1 MKASETR
8 VDKFLANNETTFA
21 IPVYQ
26 RNYDWTKVQCEQ
38 LMKDIIQAGT
48 REETSMHF
56 IGSIVYVHDDVYTTS
71 GLTELTIIDGQQRL
85 TTITLLYIALY
96 RNALKSNNNS
106 LAQRIYKTFLI
117 NEFADEAE
125 KLKLKPTDNNR
136 LALSHLMNPE
146 ISIQNLNYSRVIE
159 NFRYFESNIN
169 SNISETVLK
178 GLQRLVFVEI
188 ALDRQKDSPQR
199 IFESLNSTGLELSQ
213 ADLIRNYIL
222 MGLPRSTQESV
233 FKEFWAPIEESA
245 KNLSTNESKVSDFVR
260 DYLTMKNKEIPNK
273 NQIYEKFKE
282 NHPTPVYEKLVQAL
296 TDIRTFAK
304 IYCKILNPDM
314 EQESSIRRELE
325 YISSLEIGVAN
336 PFLMPV
342 YNDYDNGAIDRDV
355 FLKILKLT
363 QSFTWRRFIVS
374 LPTSALNKIFMNLYD
389 RIDKANYV
397 ESLERNL
404 MQRTGVQRFPRDS
417 EVIESLKLKDLY
429 NTKPKSRN
437 YLFDKI
443 ENHNNFET
451 VDVTS
456 SKVTIEHIFPQNPD
470 AVWKQALH
478 AEELD
483 QLSEKYL
490 NTIGNLTLSG
500 NNGKLGNKSFM
511 AKKTMN
517 DDGGEQGYIYSRLW
531 LNRDLKDLDKWGV
544 QEVENRARAIS
555 QRFLEIWPAPA
566 VLIDNSA
573 SHDEIN
579 IFDAD
584 DPKHKKLEYAVFFDR
599 KIVVRQVAK
608 LYTEVFSQLYDLQPD
623 AFHETKLSE
632 RLQISNSPEKLR
644 GPLKIA
650 EGYYIEGNIDNKL
663 KFDRMKAALTELQIE
678 DELSIKFEA

>member
-48 REETSMHF
+48 REEASMHF

-96 RNALKSNNNS
+96 RNALKVGNKS

-136 LALSHLMNPE
+136 LALSHLMNPDV
-146 ISIQNLNYSRVIE
+146 SIQSLNYSRVIE

-169 SNISETVLK
+169 PDISETVLK

-222 MGLPRSTQESV
+222 MGLHRSTQETV
-233 FKEFWAPIEESA
+233 FKEFWAPIEECA

-273 NQIYEKFKE
+273 NQIYDKFKE

-296 TDIRTFAK
+296 AEIRTFAK
-304 IYCKILNPDM
+304 IYCKILNPDV

-342 YNDYDNGAIDRDV
+342 YDDYDNGVIDREIFV
-355 FLKILKLT
+355 KILKLT
-363 QSFTWRRFIVS
+363 QSFTWRRFIVG

-389 RIDKANYV
+389 RIDKSNYV

-437 YLFDKI
+437 YLFDKL
-443 ENHNNFET
+443 ENHNNFEI

-470 AVWKQALH
+470 AVWKQALD
-478 AEELD
+478 ADELD

-531 LNRDLKDLDKWGV
+531 LNRGLKDLDKWGV
-544 QEVENRARAIS
+544 EEVESRARAIS
-555 QRFLEIWPAPA
+555 QRFLEIWPAPS
-566 VLIDNSA
+566 VSIDNSA

-608 LYTEVFSQLYDLQPD
+608 LYTEVFSQLYDLQPE

-632 RLQISNSPEKLR
+632 RLQISNKPEKLR

-663 KFDRMKAALTELQIE
+663 KFDRMMAALTELQIE

>member
-38 LMKDIIQAGT
+38 LMKDIVQAGI
-48 REETSMHF
+48 REEASMHF

-96 RNALKSNNNS
+96 RNALKIGNS
-106 LAQRIYKTFLI
+106 ALAQRIYKTFLI
-117 NEFADEAE
+117 NEFADESE

-159 NFRYFESNIN
+159 NFKFFESNITAAN
-169 SNISETVLK
+169 SDTILK

-222 MGLPRSTQESV
+222 MGLHRSTQETV
-233 FKEFWAPIEESA
+233 FKEFWAPIEECA

-273 NQIYEKFKE
+273 GQIYEKFKE
-282 NHPTPVYEKLVQAL
+282 NHPTPVYEKLVEAL
-296 TDIRTFAK
+296 SDIRTFAK
-304 IYCKILNPDM
+304 IYCKILNPDV
-314 EQESSIRRELE
+314 EQDPLIKRELE
-325 YISSLEIGVAN
+325 YISNLEIGVAN

-342 YNDYDNGAIDRDV
+342 YNDYDSGVIDRDV
-355 FLKILKLT
+355 FVQILRLT
-363 QSFTWRRFIVS
+363 QSFTWRRFIVG

-389 RIDKANYV
+389 RIDKNNYV

-417 EVIESLKLKDLY
+417 EVVESLKLKDLY

-437 YLFDKI
+437 YLFDKL
-443 ENHNNFET
+443 ENHNNLEI

-470 AVWKQALH
+470 AVWKQALG
-478 AEELD
+478 AEEFE

-500 NNGKLGNKSFM
+500 NNGKLGNKSFP

-531 LNRDLKDLDKWGV
+531 LNRGLKELDKWGV
-544 QEVENRARAIS
+544 EEVENRAQAIS
-555 QRFLEIWPAPA
+555 QRFLEIWPAPS
-566 VLIDNSA
+566 VSIDSSV

-599 KIVVRQVAK
+599 KIIVRQVAK
-608 LYTEVFSQLYDLQPD
+608 LYTEVFSQLYDLQPE

-632 RLQISNSPEKLR
+632 RLQISNRSERLR

-650 EGYYIEGNIDNKL
+650 DGYYIEGNIDNKL